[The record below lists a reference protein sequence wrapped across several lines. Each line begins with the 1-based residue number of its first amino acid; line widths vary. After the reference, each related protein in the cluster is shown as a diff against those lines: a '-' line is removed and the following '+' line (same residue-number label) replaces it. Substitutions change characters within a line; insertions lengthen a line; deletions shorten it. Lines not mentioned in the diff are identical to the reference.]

1 MIINNEK
8 TKINR
13 GLDSLM
19 KLENIIKLIFSISI
33 CQLAGVLGSIFTSP
47 SIPEWYATLQKPFFG
62 PPNWIFAPVWIL
74 LFTLMGI
81 SLYLILI
88 ENLNDKTVKIGIA
101 IFSFQLILNISWS
114 FLFFSLHNILFALF
128 EIIILWFAI
137 LLTIKQFW
145 KINKKS
151 SYLLIPYLF
160 WVTFAAILN
169 FTIWRLNI

>member
-1 MIINNEK
+1 
-8 TKINR
+8 
-13 GLDSLM
+13 M
-19 KLENIIKLIFSISI
+19 KVGKIIKLIFAVSI
-33 CQLAGVLGSIFTSP
+33 CQIAGVMGSIFTSP
-47 SIPEWYATLQKPFFG
+47 SIPVWYATLQKPYFT

-88 ENLNDKTVKIGIA
+88 ENLKDKTVKIGVA

-114 FLFFSLHNILFALF
+114 FLFFSLQNILYALI
-128 EIIILWFAI
+128 EIIILWFVI
-137 LLTIKQFW
+137 LFTIYQFF

-151 SYLLIPYLF
+151 SYLLIPYLL
-160 WVTFAAILN
+160 WVTFAAVLN

>member
-1 MIINNEK
+1 MI
-8 TKINR
+8 KI
-13 GLDSLM
+13 
-19 KLENIIKLIFSISI
+19 KNIKKLIFSISI
-33 CQLAGVLGSIFTSP
+33 CQFAGVMGSIFTSP
-47 SIPEWYATLQKPFFG
+47 SIPVWYATLQKPYFS

-88 ENLNDKTVKIGIA
+88 ENLNVNIVKIGIA

-114 FLFFSLHNILFALF
+114 FLFFSLKNILYALF

-137 LLTIKQFW
+137 LLTIYQFW
-145 KINKKS
+145 KINRKS
-151 SYLLIPYLF
+151 SYLLIPYLL

>member
-1 MIINNEK
+1 
-8 TKINR
+8 
-13 GLDSLM
+13 M
-19 KLENIIKLIFSISI
+19 KSENVIKLIFSISI
-33 CQLAGVLGSIFTSP
+33 CQFAGVVGSIFTSP
-47 SIPEWYATLQKPFFG
+47 SIPVWYATLQKPYFS

-81 SLYLILI
+81 SLYLILK
-88 ENLNDKTVKIGIA
+88 ENLNDRTVKIGIA

-114 FLFFSLHNILFALF
+114 FLFFTFQNILYALF

-137 LLTIKQFW
+137 LLTIYQFW

-151 SYLLIPYLF
+151 SYLLIPYLL

-169 FTIWRLNI
+169 FTIWILNI

>member
-1 MIINNEK
+1 MNW
-8 TKINR
+8 
-13 GLDSLM
+13 GLNSLM
-19 KLENIIKLIFSISI
+19 KSENVIKLIFSISI
-33 CQLAGVLGSIFTSP
+33 CQFAGVVGSIFTSP
-47 SIPEWYATLQKPFFG
+47 SIPVWYATLQKPYFS

-81 SLYLILI
+81 SLYLILK
-88 ENLNDKTVKIGIA
+88 ENLNDRTVKIGIA

-114 FLFFSLHNILFALF
+114 FLFFTFQNILYALF

-137 LLTIKQFW
+137 LLTIYQFW

-151 SYLLIPYLF
+151 SYLLIPYLL

-169 FTIWRLNI
+169 FTIWILNI

>member
-1 MIINNEK
+1 
-8 TKINR
+8 
-13 GLDSLM
+13 M
-19 KLENIIKLIFSISI
+19 KVENIIKLIFSISI
-33 CQLAGVLGSIFTSP
+33 CQLAGVMGSIFTSP
-47 SIPEWYATLQKPFFG
+47 SIPVWYANLQKPFFG

-88 ENLNDKTVKIGIA
+88 ENFEDNVVKIGIV
-101 IFSFQLILNISWS
+101 IFSFQLILNVSWS
-114 FLFFSLHNILFALF
+114 FLFFSLQNILFALI

-137 LLTIKQFW
+137 LLTIYQFW

-151 SYLLIPYLF
+151 SYLLIPYLL

-169 FTIWRLNI
+169 FAIWRLNI